1 MARVWAIPAMLMLV
15 ACKPRPEPVLAWRF
29 EARRTSGEV
38 RVLPVIALHKEP
50 LLALDSFL
58 GRGLSDEVEAQRR
71 LRTQE
76 LVDVPEAI
84 GLALPGAV
92 NGILGRTW
100 DGQFRYSS
108 WPLTARDRV
117 EAALEGSSRRLDG
130 QLGRA
135 ARTVGGDAVLITW
148 VDALDARPLTAEGF
162 AGDIVET
169 TAGPAV
175 VDHADEP
182 YHVEVDVGMALVAAD
197 GEVVLRYHD
206 AFEAL
211 LSSRMPP
218 SHVGRVVAAELASE
232 IGKVWATDPALE
244 EGKADDMAQ
253 HPDGVPRGTQ
263 SR

>member
-1 MARVWAIPAMLMLV
+1 MARAWAIPATLLLA
-15 ACKPRPEPVLAWRF
+15 ACTPRPEPVLSWRF
-29 EARRTSGEV
+29 EARRTTGEV
-38 RVLPVIALHKEP
+38 RVLPVITLHDEP
-50 LLALDSFL
+50 ALALDSFL
-58 GRGLSDEVEAQRR
+58 GRGLSAEVEAQRR
-71 LRTQE
+71 LRTEE
-76 LVDVPEAI
+76 LGAVPEAI

-92 NGILGRTW
+92 NGVLGRTW
-100 DGQFRYSS
+100 EGQFRYSS
-108 WPLTARDRV
+108 WPLSARDRV
-117 EAALEGSSRRLDG
+117 EVALEANSRRLDA

-135 ARTVGGDAVLITW
+135 ARVAGGDAVLVTW

-169 TAGPAV
+169 TAGPVV

-244 EGKADDMAQ
+244 AGEADNMAQ
-253 HPDGVPRGTQ
+253 RP
-263 SR
+263 